1 MLISDVQHIGE
12 TVRCNQSA
20 TYAFP
25 LNQQISHDSGGM
37 SNDVIYITKIN
48 IRSSED

>member
-12 TVRCNQSA
+12 ALRCNQS
-20 TYAFP
+20 TSHSFP

-37 SNDVIYITKIN
+37 SDDIIYITKIN
-48 IRSSED
+48 ARSRKN

>member
-12 TVRCNQSA
+12 AVRCNQSA

-25 LNQQISHDSGGM
+25 LNQQISHNRGGM

-48 IRSSED
+48 ARSREN